1 MSRLEVHQIQV
12 VTIPKLLG
20 ERALPGRSG
29 NQYAAKLLRCR
40 GRVEGQDSQMHNNI
54 CQVLLELYR
63 HDLTTKQVVCFLGHL
78 HLPCVCVLLDIDPYS
93 LQASTGVP
101 LFGCRAC
108 HQLVL
113 VVICLSPFADF
124 EFRREESIPNWTEP

>member
-1 MSRLEVHQIQV
+1 MSRLEVRQIQV

-20 ERALPGRSG
+20 ERALPG
-29 NQYAAKLLRCR
+29 
-40 GRVEGQDSQMHNNI
+40 QDSQKHNNI